1 MAVNNPY
8 TWGLGRRKS
17 SVARVRIKPGAGAFI
32 VNGKPLEMFF
42 STSQGQDRAKAPLV
56 ATETEGNYDIF
67 CNVNGGGI
75 TGQSDAVRMGLARAL
90 NTLNPAW
97 DETLRDKGLLTRD
110 SRMKERKK
118 YGRRG
123 ARRGFQFSKR

>member
-17 SVARVRIKPGAGAFI
+17 SVARVRIRPGAGGFV
-32 VNGKPLEMFF
+32 VNGKPLDNYFKDLQ
-42 STSQGQDRAKAPLV
+42 SQTRAPAALA
-56 ATETEGNYDIF
+56 ATETTGTYDVF
-67 CNVNGGGI
+67 ANVNGGGI

-90 NTLNPAW
+90 KSINPAF
-97 DETLRDKGLLTRD
+97 EEVLRGSGLLTRD